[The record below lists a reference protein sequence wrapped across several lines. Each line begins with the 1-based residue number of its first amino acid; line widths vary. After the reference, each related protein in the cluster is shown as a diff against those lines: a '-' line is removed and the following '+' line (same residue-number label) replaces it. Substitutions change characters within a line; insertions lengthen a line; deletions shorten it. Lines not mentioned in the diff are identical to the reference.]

1 MRTYLLLVV
10 AIGATVVALGVSAP
24 AALAKPCGSIRAKGE
39 DYTVGGSGVK
49 CRYMR
54 NWSLRMAKEGR
65 KPGGWKC
72 DIRSDGGGCERGS
85 GRKRDFFIYYP
96 VD

>member
-1 MRTYLLLVV
+1 MRICHSLVAALV
-10 AIGATVVALGVSAP
+10 AAVVALGVSAP
-24 AALAKPCGSIRAKGE
+24 SALAKPCGSIKAKGA
-39 DYTVGGSGVK
+39 DYTVGGHGVK

-65 KPGGWKC
+65 KPGGWDC
-72 DIRSDGGGCERGS
+72 NIRSDGGGCERGS